1 MKITLKKRSE
11 KCAKKSRGHHKDRK
25 GVGMELEVIAAEEEA
40 KTTEAIEDSTAA
52 KEDLPNTITSMNII
66 VVKLISLQKRLSIL
80 VKNLRTKN
88 SNSA

>member
-1 MKITLKKRSE
+1 MKKRSE
-11 KCAKKSRGHHKDRK
+11 KCAKKSRGLHKDRK
-25 GVGMELEVIAAEEEA
+25 GVVMEIEVQEEV
-40 KTTEAIEDSTAA
+40 KTTEAIEDSKAA
-52 KEDLPNTITSMNII
+52 KEGLLSTIII